1 MLSIL
6 GGVITVNNWKYVE
19 DTTPPEKVTSL
30 RVLNAADDGN
40 NVFTLGWTAPG
51 NDLNIGNG

>member
-1 MLSIL
+1 MLSTL
-6 GGVITVNNWKYVE
+6 GGVITVNKWQPVE

-51 NDLNIGNG
+51 DDLNIGNG